1 MGALLLDLLLDGD
14 GDAGADALLHSRHA
28 RPLARSRGGSD
39 FLLDRLRLHRLLGAR
54 LVGQLERLGR
64 QAGVGVLLDEG
75 LLFLLGHF
83 LGGNDQVLL
92 LPLAS
97 DRGKLGGGVGK
108 GRRLLADVEV
118 EDRLVGRLR
127 ARGRREDDRG
137 FGDAPLLE
145 AFHVLLLELHLVLV
159 AEGAEFAFRDHALE
173 LLFAELELR
182 HHVFEAEIIDHER
195 LRCR

>member
-1 MGALLLDLLLDGD
+1 MTKAAAVHYSCAECGYSTG
-14 GDAGADALLHSRHA
+14 RW
-28 RPLARSRGGSD
+28 
-39 FLLDRLRLHRLLGAR
+39 
-54 LVGQLERLGR
+54 LGR
-64 QAGVGVLLDEG
+64 CPGCGSFGTLAEEAAPAANGHAEAKPLL
-75 LLFLLGHF
+75 
-83 LGGNDQVLL
+83 
-92 LPLAS
+92 
-97 DRGKLGGGVGK
+97 R
-108 GRRLLADVEV
+108 LADVEV

-182 HHVFEAEIIDHER
+182 HHVFEAEIVDHER